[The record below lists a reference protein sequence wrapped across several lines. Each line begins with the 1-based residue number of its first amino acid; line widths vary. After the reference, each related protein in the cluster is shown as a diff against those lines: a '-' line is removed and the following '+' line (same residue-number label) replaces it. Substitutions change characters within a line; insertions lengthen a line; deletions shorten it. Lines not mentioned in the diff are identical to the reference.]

1 MRVRLPGRLV
11 RRQGAP
17 RGRRNRSPLA
27 PARGATAAPPSDPLR
42 GAQAAATTAPAQ
54 PTWSRAL
61 RPARCAARHKLPNAM
76 RGAIP
81 PTTRA
86 EVQLERPWAS
96 GLRRG
101 KAALPGLTCS
111 ISPGGRGR
119 WCRPGNV
126 AGGGVITSVRTDEKQ
141 SSTSCR
147 LAASFRRRSRL
158 IPYPE
163 PRHGD
168 A

>member
-1 MRVRLPGRLV
+1 MKVRLPGRLV

-17 RGRRNRSPLA
+17 RGRWNRSPLA

-42 GAQAAATTAPAQ
+42 GAQAAATSAPAQ

-76 RGAIP
+76 RGAAP
-81 PTTRA
+81 PATRA
-86 EVQLERPWAS
+86 EVQPERSWAPE
-96 GLRRG
+96 LRRG
-101 KAALPGLTCS
+101 KVALPGLTCS

-119 WCRPGNV
+119 RCRPGSV
-126 AGGGVITSVRTDEKQ
+126 AGGGVITSVRKDEKQ
-141 SSTSCR
+141 SSKSCR
-147 LAASFRRRSRL
+147 FAVPFHCRSRL
-158 IPYPE
+158 IPYLK